1 MELPQSPALA
11 TLLKVQV
18 NQGNFF
24 QSHQL
29 KNLPVDGLPR
39 RFEIRSDRRDAW
51 NLYANQAVGSVWI
64 SRKGSTEVSAWS
76 TSCPHAG
83 CMVQLASNHNHF
95 QCPCHNSRFEIN
107 GKRMGPQNPS
117 SRDMDRLEVEIRE
130 GEEVWVRFERFK
142 SGISK
147 SSWSASHETG
157 KRWQEILTASM
168 KQLFLFLM
176 PENDTD
182 PKG

>member
-1 MELPQSPALA
+1 MRQPLSSRRSFAAALLCLA
-11 TLLKVQV
+11 APLGILASIAWSCLKALLWPLSSKSKSTK
-18 NQGNFF
+18 GIFF
-24 QSHQL
+24 RVTQL

-107 GKRMGPQNPS
+107 GKRIGPQNPS
-117 SRDMDRLEVEIRE
+117 PRDMDRLEVEIRE
-130 GEEVWVRFERFK
+130 EEEVWVRFERFK
-142 SGISK
+142 SGIS
-147 SSWSASHETG
+147 
-157 KRWQEILTASM
+157 Q
-168 KQLFLFLM
+168 KQLVSQS
-176 PENDTD
+176 
-182 PKG
+182 